1 MITERNLILPSLYLM
16 QESNNGSI
24 STSELIPQ
32 LTAIMKP
39 TGHDSEIIDNRNDT
53 YFSQKVRNLKSH
65 NTLSNLGY
73 ATYNKDT
80 GMYEI
85 TTEGIA
91 YVEKNRDTLAYLL
104 NNNFNYDDVVSEL
117 QSEETKQVLLPYTEI
132 VQEGQQVIRN
142 QVVRVR
148 SEKLRNEAVKYYKAQ
163 ELYHCNCC
171 GFRFTSFYGYEEKYS
186 CIEFHHM
193 KPIFQYNANDEE
205 KTIKEALNNLLPV
218 CPNCHRIIHK
228 KYIQQ
233 ADLPQ
238 FVADIDACNPGNKF
252 KSILIK

>member
-117 QSEETKQVLLPYTEI
+117 QNEETKQVLLPYTEI

-148 SEKLRNEAVKYYKAQ
+148 SEKLRNEAVNIIKHK
-163 ELYHCNCC
+163 
-171 GFRFTSFYGYEEKYS
+171 SF
-186 CIEFHHM
+186 ITV
-193 KPIFQYNANDEE
+193 IA
-205 KTIKEALNNLLPV
+205 
-218 CPNCHRIIHK
+218 
-228 KYIQQ
+228 
-233 ADLPQ
+233 
-238 FVADIDACNPGNKF
+238 VASGLHLSMVMRKNTHA
-252 KSILIK
+252 